1 VRLLLAWLLVVV
13 CIAVILTLSSDTFAA
28 PKTSRILTPLLRWLF
43 PDISSRELFQA
54 HVFVRKAAHLT
65 EYAVLGLLAFRAL
78 HLSLD
83 VSALRLVLLT
93 LGLVLSVAGIDEL
106 RQATL
111 ATRTGSV
118 ADVAIDFTG
127 GAIGVLA
134 IVGLHR
140 WLGIGAPAREEP

>member
-1 VRLLLAWLLVVV
+1 VRLLLAWLLVGV
-13 CIAVILTLSSDTFAA
+13 CIAVILTLSSDSFAA
-28 PKTSRILTPLLRWLF
+28 PNTSRILTPFLRWLF
-43 PDISSRELFQA
+43 PDISSRELYQA
-54 HVFVRKAAHLT
+54 HVFVRKSAHLT

-78 HLSLD
+78 RLSLD
-83 VSALRLVLLT
+83 VSALRLALMT

-111 ATRTGSV
+111 DTRTGSV
-118 ADVAIDFTG
+118 TDVAIDFTG

-134 IVGLHR
+134 IVALHR